1 MSDVITLPAGSAYYA
16 ETISDTPIFNAL
28 AATIPPFCSPA
39 AAHDLR
45 SSTHR
50 APASLSRSC
59 VLPRTSTG
67 GGRHRRSLALAED
80 ATSTGRHHLITPSYA

>member
-59 VLPRTSTG
+59 VLPG
-67 GGRHRRSLALAED
+67 GGRHRRSPALAED
-80 ATSTGRHHLITPSYA
+80 ATSNGRHHLITPSYA